1 MECIACGHEN
11 REGARFCDAC
21 GGSLLAAD
29 PAASA
34 PATLG
39 GGRYRVERLLGEG
52 TRKRVYLARD
62 ERLDRDVAVAVIKTE
77 GLDEAGR
84 HRIDR
89 EARAMARL
97 GDHPNIVTVFDVVEE
112 AGAPQIV
119 AQYMAGGTLG
129 ERLASEESGRLAVGD
144 VLRLGEELAL
154 ALGHA
159 HGLGIVHRDVKPA
172 NVWLTTDG
180 TAKLGDFGLAAMMDQ
195 SRLTAE
201 GMVVG
206 TVAYLAPEQ
215 AVGRTPD
222 ARADL
227 YSLGVVLYE
236 LLTGRP
242 PFLGDDAVS
251 VIAQHLNTAPV
262 ATTWHTPGVPP
273 ALDALVL
280 RLLAKDPAERP
291 ATAGDVVAELRR
303 LREVSLE
310 PVPATEI
317 TGDGGLLAAGD
328 WRRFV
333 GRIAELA
340 AARGACDEALAGR
353 SRLVLVVGEPG
364 VGKTRLVEEVAAY
377 AALRGAQ
384 VCWGHCYEGEVG
396 VAYLPFVEAFRSY
409 VRSRTDEQ
417 LGAELGTGGPEVAT
431 LVSELRQRF
440 PDLPPSPPLEGDAER
455 LRLFDGIATFL
466 AHSSR
471 TDPMVLVLDDLH
483 WADKPS
489 LLLLQYLARNL
500 RNERVLIIG
509 TYRDVDLDRQHPLA
523 DAVAALRRERL
534 YERVLLRGMSRD
546 DVKALIEAIGEQEIP
561 DAFAD
566 TIFGAT
572 EGNPFFVAEVLRH
585 LTESGALRLV
595 DGLWVGTP
603 ESIEANLPEGVREV
617 IGRRLSRLSEE
628 CNRMLTV
635 AAAMPGGFVPD
646 LVAAVTGD
654 GDDAVLDLLDD
665 ALDAQIVRE
674 RPTLAGAY
682 EFTHALIRQTLYGE
696 LSTPR
701 RVRLHRQ
708 IGEALEARH
717 GTLVEAFLPE
727 LAYHWFQAAPGGG
740 ADKAVEYS
748 TRAGDRAR
756 DQAAHE
762 EAARYYDQALQALDL
777 DEQADQRDR
786 TELMLTLGQV
796 LTRAGDT
803 ERAERILR
811 ETADLARTQG
821 ATRVLAATALAMAN
835 RDSYA
840 QHEPERIA
848 LLEEAID
855 AVGQGDWAMRARLC
869 AGLAVLVM
877 LFDVDRYRHLAD
889 DAVDAAK
896 RSGDPR
902 ALARA
907 LQVSG
912 WRLRPGA
919 DDEELDRILDETQ
932 RLAEAAGDDVMLQSN
947 SASYAIRAMVTGDG
961 ALLDE
966 WVTRVNMLAEK
977 NRSPIQAAS
986 AAGLR
991 ATTAVLR
998 GNYEV
1003 AESEAETLLDLGRR
1017 LRQRGLVD
1025 IYGVLI
1031 MPMRREQGRLA
1042 ELAEP
1047 TRVAVHATPELTAWH
1062 SGLAQLLAIV
1072 GRADEARVEL
1082 DAIAAPGFDAIPADL
1097 MRPYTLG
1104 GAAEAAALVHATD
1117 HAAVLYALLRDLAG
1131 RGLALGSAA
1140 YHGTTDRSLG
1150 LLALA
1155 LGRVEDAVV
1164 HHEAAL
1170 AAHETFGAR
1179 PWAARS
1185 RFDLARALL
1194 ARDADGDRARA
1205 LGLLNDALDAAHD
1218 IGMPALVE
1226 EVLAIKL
1233 DLQGIG
1239 SGSSPDA
1246 SIDAVAASVSRERPD
1261 LGGLASGDGRVT
1273 LLFSDIEGYSSMTDR
1288 LGDVSSQHVLH
1299 AHNDLLR
1306 RELGARGGTEV
1317 KSQGDGFML
1326 AFPSA
1331 DAAVDCA
1338 IAIQRA
1344 ISGHDFGADAGEIR
1358 VRIGLHAGRA
1368 IKEGDD
1374 FFGRTVIIAAR
1385 VADAAAG
1392 GEIFA
1397 TEEVRRSAPD
1407 AATYGDARE
1416 VTLKGLSGTHAV
1428 VPIDWRE

>member
-1 MECIACGHEN
+1 MLG
-11 REGARFCDAC
+11 EGAR
-21 GGSLLAAD
+21 
-29 PAASA
+29 
-34 PATLG
+34 
-39 GGRYRVERLLGEG
+39 
-52 TRKRVYLARD
+52 KRVFLARD

-129 ERLASEESGRLAVGD
+129 ERLASEESGRLEVGD

-154 ALGHA
+154 ALDHA
-159 HGLGIVHRDVKPA
+159 HGLGVVHRDVKPA
-172 NVWLTTDG
+172 NVWLAADG
-180 TAKLGDFGLAAMMDQ
+180 TAKLGDFGLAALVDQ
-195 SRLTAE
+195 SRLTTE

-242 PFLGDDAVS
+242 PFLGDDAVA

-262 ATTWHTPGVPP
+262 ATTWHTAGVPP

-291 ATAGDVVAELRR
+291 ATAGEVVVELRR

-310 PVPATEI
+310 PVPVTEI
-317 TGDGGLLAAGD
+317 TGEGGLLAAGD

-333 GRIAELA
+333 GRSVELA
-340 AARGACDEALAGR
+340 AARGACDEVLAGR

-364 VGKTRLVEEVAAY
+364 IGKTRLVEEVAAY

-409 VRSRTDEQ
+409 VRSRSDEQ

-466 AHSSR
+466 AHASR
-471 TDPMVLVLDDLH
+471 TDPIVLVLDDLH

-523 DAVAALRRERL
+523 DTLAALRRERL
-534 YERVLLRGMSRD
+534 YERVLLRGMSRE
-546 DVKALIEAIGEQEIP
+546 DVKALIEAIGEQETP

-566 TIFGAT
+566 TIFRAT

-595 DGLWVGTP
+595 DGRWVGTP

-646 LVAAVTGD
+646 VVAAVTGD
-654 GDDAVLDLLDD
+654 GDDTVLDLLDD
-665 ALDAQIVRE
+665 ALGAQIVRE

-717 GTLVEAFLPE
+717 GSQTDAFLPE
-727 LAYHWFQAAPGGG
+727 LAYHWFQAAPGGA

-777 DEQADQRDR
+777 DEQVDPRQRA
-786 TELMLTLGQV
+786 ELV
-796 LTRAGDT
+796 LTFGRALARAGDA
-803 ERAERILR
+803 ERADRTLR
-811 ETADLARTQG
+811 EAADLARGLG
-821 ATRVLAATALAMAN
+821 AADLLGRTALATGYMGVTAIL
-835 RDSYA
+835 DT
-840 QHEPERIA
+840 ERIS
-848 LLEEAID
+848 LLEEAIG
-855 AVGQGDWAMRARLC
+855 AVGEGDLALRARLVATL
-869 AGLAVLVM
+869 AGFVIF
-877 LFDVDRYRHLAD
+877 FDVDRYRGLAD
-889 DAVDAAK
+889 DAVGAAR
-896 RSGDPR
+896 RSGDPL

-907 LQVSG
+907 LHVSG
-912 WRLRPGA
+912 WRLRPGV
-919 DDEELDRILDETQ
+919 DDAELDRILDETQ
-932 RLAEAAGDDVMLQSN
+932 RLAEGAGDDEMLLSN
-947 SASYAIRAMVTGDG
+947 SSSYAIRAMVTGDG

-966 WVTRVNMLAEK
+966 SVARVNRLAEK
-977 NRSPIQAAS
+977 SRSPIQAAS
-986 AAGLR
+986 AAQLR
-991 ATTAVLR
+991 GVTAVLR
-998 GNYEV
+998 GDYEQ
-1003 AESEAETLLDLGRR
+1003 AESEADTLLELGRR
-1017 LRQRGLVD
+1017 LHQRGLVN
-1025 IYGVLI
+1025 IYGVMI
-1031 MPMRREQGRLA
+1031 MPMRREQGRLDA
-1042 ELAEP
+1042 LAGP
-1047 TRVAVHATPELTAWH
+1047 TRAAVQATPEIIAWR

-1072 GRADEARVEL
+1072 GRTDEARAEL
-1082 DAIAAPGFDAIPADL
+1082 DAIASAGFDAIPADV
-1097 MRPYTLG
+1097 MRPYTLAG
-1104 GAAEAAALVHATD
+1104 LGEAAALVRAAD
-1117 HAAVLYALLRDLAG
+1117 HAEVLYGLLGELAG
-1131 RGLALGSAA
+1131 RGTVLGPSA
-1140 YHGTTDRSLG
+1140 YHGTTDRVLG

-1155 LGRVEDAVV
+1155 LGRADDAVV
-1164 HHEAAL
+1164 HHEAAVV
-1170 AAHETFGAR
+1170 AHETFGAR

-1194 ARDADGDRARA
+1194 ARDADGDRSRA

-1218 IGMPALVE
+1218 IGMPGLVE
-1226 EVLAIKL
+1226 EVLADKL

-1239 SGSSPDA
+1239 SGSSTDA

-1261 LGGLASGDGRVT
+1261 LGRLAAADGRVT
-1273 LLFSDIEGYSSMTDR
+1273 LMFSDIEGYSAMTDR
-1288 LGDVSSQHVLH
+1288 LGDVRSQHVLH

-1306 RELGARGGTEV
+1306 HELGARAGTEV

-1331 DAAVDCA
+1331 DAAVECA

-1344 ISGHDFGADAGEIR
+1344 IDGHDFGADAGEIL
-1358 VRIGLHAGRA
+1358 VRIGLHSGRA
-1368 IKEGDD
+1368 IREGDD
-1374 FFGRTVIIAAR
+1374 FFGRTVIVAAR

-1392 GEIFA
+1392 GEVLA
-1397 TEEVRRSAPD
+1397 TEDVRERAP
-1407 AATYGDARE
+1407 AAASYGAARD
-1416 VTLKGLSGTHAV
+1416 VSLKGLSGTQRV
-1428 VPIDWRE
+1428 VPIDWRA

>member
-1 MECIACGHEN
+1 M
-11 REGARFCDAC
+11 
-21 GGSLLAAD
+21 
-29 PAASA
+29 
-34 PATLG
+34 LG
-39 GGRYRVERLLGEG
+39 GGRYRVDRLLGEG

-112 AGAPQIV
+112 AGDPQII

-129 ERLASEESGRLAVGD
+129 ERLAREESGRLAVGE

-154 ALGHA
+154 ALDHA

-172 NVWLTTDG
+172 NVWLTAEG
-180 TAKLGDFGLAAMMDQ
+180 TAKLGDFGLASMIDQ
-195 SRLTAE
+195 SRLTTE

-206 TVAYLAPEQ
+206 TVAYLSPEQ
-215 AVGRTPD
+215 AVGRAPD

-242 PFLGDDAVS
+242 PFLGDDAVA

-262 ATTWHTPGVPP
+262 ATTWHTPGVPA

-280 RLLAKDPAERP
+280 RLLAKDPAARS
-291 ATAGDVVAELRR
+291 ASAGDVVAELRR
-303 LREVSLE
+303 LRDVSLE
-310 PVPATEI
+310 PAAATEI
-317 TGDGGLLAAGD
+317 TGESGLLAAGD

-333 GRIAELA
+333 GRSDELA
-340 AARGACDEALAGR
+340 VARAACDEALAGR

-364 VGKTRLVEEVAAY
+364 IGKTRLVEEVAAY
-377 AALRGAQ
+377 ASLRGAQ
-384 VCWGHCYEGEVG
+384 VCWGHSYEGEVG

-409 VRSRTDEQ
+409 VRSRSDEQ
-417 LGAELGTGGPEVAT
+417 LETELGTGGPEVAT
-431 LVSELRQRF
+431 LVSEVRQRVS
-440 PDLPPSPPLEGDAER
+440 DLPPSPTLEGDAER
-455 LRLFDGIATFL
+455 LRLFDGIAMFL
-466 AHSSR
+466 AHASR
-471 TDPMVLVLDDLH
+471 ADPIVLVLDDLH
-483 WADKPS
+483 WADKPT

-523 DAVAALRRERL
+523 DAIAALRRERL

-546 DVKALIEAIGEQEIP
+546 DVKALIEAIGEQETP

-566 TIFGAT
+566 TIYRAT

-595 DGLWVGTP
+595 DGRWIGTL

-646 LVAAVTGD
+646 LVATVTGE
-654 GDDAVLDLLDD
+654 GEDAVLDLLDN

-674 RPTLAGAY
+674 RPTQAGAY

-708 IGEALEARH
+708 IGEALEAGR
-717 GTLVEAFLPE
+717 GAQADALLPE

-740 ADKAVEYS
+740 AEKAVEYS
-748 TRAGDRAR
+748 TRAGDRAA

-762 EAARYYDQALQALDL
+762 EAARYYDQALQALEL
-777 DEQADQRDR
+777 DDEAPVGQRTRLLLALGAALDR
-786 TELMLTLGQV
+786 GGE
-796 LTRAGDT
+796 T
-803 ERAERILR
+803 ERATRALTEV
-811 ETADLARTQG
+811 TDLARDAG
-821 ATRVLAATALAMAN
+821 DASLLAEAALARSFGSLGGTRETELVAV
-835 RDSYA
+835 
-840 QHEPERIA
+840 
-848 LLEEAID
+848 LEEAID
-855 AVGQGDWAMRARLC
+855 RLGETDLALRARLC
-869 AGLAVLVM
+869 SQLAALVLF
-877 LFDVDRYRHLAD
+877 FDAERSARLAE
-889 DAVDAAK
+889 DAVDAA
-896 RSGDPR
+896 RRADEPL

-907 LQVSG
+907 LQARMWQVIPDDSEAVRGELLSEAHRFAELAGDRDMLFSLAVSRG
-912 WRLRPGA
+912 IHAMVFGDPSL
-919 DDEELDRILDETQ
+919 LDRALDDAD
-932 RLAEAAGDDVMLQSN
+932 RLARAG
-947 SASYAIRAMVTGDG
+947 
-961 ALLDE
+961 
-966 WVTRVNMLAEK
+966 
-977 NRSPIQAAS
+977 RSPVQLAA
-986 AAGLR
+986 AAQCR
-991 ATTAVLR
+991 ATIAILR
-998 GNYEV
+998 GNYEQ
-1003 AESEAETLLDLGRR
+1003 AEADAEEMLDIGRR
-1017 LRQRGLVD
+1017 LGDRGLVSN
-1025 IYGVLI
+1025 YGVTV
-1031 MPMRREQGRLA
+1031 MPLRREQGRLVEFLGA
-1042 ELAEP
+1042 
-1047 TRVAVHATPELTAWH
+1047 TRAVVEALPEISAWR
-1062 SGLAQLLAIV
+1062 SGLAQMLAITGDLDGARAELAV
-1072 GRADEARVEL
+1072 LGRDRFGG
-1082 DAIAAPGFDAIPADL
+1082 IANDVS
-1097 MRPYTLG
+1097 RPFVLTA
-1104 GAAEAAALVHATD
+1104 AAEAAALVGD
-1117 HAAVLYALLRDLAG
+1117 DEPCAVLLELVG
-1131 RGLALGSAA
+1131 ELGSRNVGLGTTA
-1140 YHGTTDRSLG
+1140 YHGVTDRYLG
-1150 LLALA
+1150 LLAVA
-1155 LGRVEDAVV
+1155 LGRAEDAVR
-1164 HHEAAL
+1164 HHQTAMAMFAA
-1170 AAHETFGAR
+1170 FGAR
-1179 PWAARS
+1179 PWLARS
-1185 RFDLARALL
+1185 GYDLARALL
-1194 ARDADGDRARA
+1194 ARDADGDGARA
-1205 LGLLNDALDAAHD
+1205 LSLLNDSLDAAHE

-1233 DLQGIG
+1233 DLQGIS
-1239 SGSSPDA
+1239 SGSSTDA
-1246 SIDAVAASVSRERPD
+1246 SIDAVAASVSRDRPD
-1261 LGGLASGDGRVT
+1261 LGPIAAGDGRVT

-1368 IKEGDD
+1368 IKEGED

-1397 TEEVRRSAPD
+1397 TEEVRRSAPA

-1428 VPIDWRE
+1428 VPVAWRQ